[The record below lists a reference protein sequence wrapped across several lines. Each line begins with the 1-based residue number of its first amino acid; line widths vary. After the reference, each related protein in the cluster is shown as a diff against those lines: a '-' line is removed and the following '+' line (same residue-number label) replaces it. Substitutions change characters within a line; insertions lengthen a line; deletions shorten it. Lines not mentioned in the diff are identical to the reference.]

1 MRIPVNF
8 RKRGEVGLRGLYKEC
23 TSLSPLPLM
32 FNLGVVCDRIV
43 GVPGLYNLYFLLTSS
58 RGTVGIVGNLRRSCL
73 HFNNRA
79 AKRIS
84 HRSLD
89 LEGRKEGWM
98 EGMKEGRRVGGR
110 EGREEGR
117 KGGRQEGYNP
127 HAYVDF
133 SIDGAG

>member
-1 MRIPVNF
+1 
-8 RKRGEVGLRGLYKEC
+8 
-23 TSLSPLPLM
+23 M

-58 RGTVGIVGNLRRSCL
+58 RGTVGIIVMYGNLRHSCL

-84 HRSLD
+84 NCSLD

-117 KGGRQEGYNP
+117 KGGRKEGRKDTTLT
-127 HAYVDF
+127 HTLISQLTVQVD
-133 SIDGAG
+133 G